1 MQPPGDSH
9 RQLRFMLHICRRSE
23 KVESAFVAAP
33 PCEQHDARA
42 LVKMMLVSLPSR
54 TLGAGYRLTLPMDKV
69 PTDGVVL
76 VTRRRRK
83 TARCLV
89 ERKCEKISLGVVGP
103 INA

>member
-1 MQPPGDSH
+1 VIAIGK
-9 RQLRFMLHICRRSE
+9 LRFMLYIARWSE

-33 PCEQHDARA
+33 PGEQHDARA
-42 LVKMMLVSLPSR
+42 LVSMMLISLAGR
-54 TLGAGYRLTLPMDKV
+54 TLGANYRLTLPMDKI

-83 TARCLV
+83 TARCLI

-103 INA
+103 IST